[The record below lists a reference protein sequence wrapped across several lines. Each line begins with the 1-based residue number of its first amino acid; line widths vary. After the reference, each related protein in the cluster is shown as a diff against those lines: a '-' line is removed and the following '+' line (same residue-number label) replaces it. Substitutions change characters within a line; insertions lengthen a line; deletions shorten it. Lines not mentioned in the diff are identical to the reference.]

1 LLTKAGSQAVCFNF
15 VYGWK
20 NFSRLVVLLVLIN
33 TGIQMA
39 SFGPE
44 PNSWFRAQNAI
55 DAIFVAFFTIELVLK
70 VGAEKDLRCA

>member
-1 LLTKAGSQAVCFNF
+1 M
-15 VYGWK
+15 
-20 NFSRLVVLLVLIN
+20 LLVLIN